1 MHPGVSALFC
11 LEMKLCIHI
20 LKVRMKL
27 SNFRQTWLS
36 SPKSGMEGFQQ
47 FKQSEE
53 GKEKKVSRHRAAHK
67 VCRFKIVDS
76 LPHPACLFRK
86 EIGDEEH

>member
-1 MHPGVSALFC
+1 MHIV
-11 LEMKLCIHI
+11 
-20 LKVRMKL
+20 KVRMKL

-53 GKEKKVSRHRAAHK
+53 GKEKRVSRHRAVHK
-67 VCRFKIVDS
+67 LCHIEIVGSLLLPGCRF
-76 LPHPACLFRK
+76 R
-86 EIGDEEH
+86 G

>member
-1 MHPGVSALFC
+1 M
-11 LEMKLCIHI
+11 HI

-36 SPKSGMEGFQQ
+36 SPESGMEGFQQ

-53 GKEKKVSRHRAAHK
+53 GKEKRVSRHRAVHK
-67 VCRFKIVDS
+67 LCRIEIVGS
-76 LPHPACLFRK
+76 LPLPGCRS
-86 EIGDEEH
+86 I

>member
-1 MHPGVSALFC
+1 M
-11 LEMKLCIHI
+11 HI

-36 SPKSGMEGFQQ
+36 SPESGMEGFQQ

-67 VCRFKIVDS
+67 VYRFKIVDS
-76 LPHPACLFRK
+76 LPPPACLFSK